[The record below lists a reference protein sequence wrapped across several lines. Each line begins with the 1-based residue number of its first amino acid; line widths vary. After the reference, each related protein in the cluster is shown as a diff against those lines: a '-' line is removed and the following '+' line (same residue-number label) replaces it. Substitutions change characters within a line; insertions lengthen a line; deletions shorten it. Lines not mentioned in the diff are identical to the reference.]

1 MPMPVRLENVTL
13 DCRDERVLAAFWS
26 AVLGWA
32 IVVDQPGDWL
42 VLRDPAGTEPT
53 LAFQVVPE
61 PKIGK
66 NRMHLDLVP
75 AAGALEPEIQR
86 LEGLGARRLHY
97 VENDPDES
105 HWIMADP
112 EGNEFCVSRPPWE
125 PRPDQPER
133 PSPS

>member
-1 MPMPVRLENVTL
+1 MPIRIENITL
-13 DCRDERVLAAFWS
+13 DCRDERVLAAFWT
-26 AVLGWA
+26 AALHWEN
-32 IVVDQPGDWL
+32 IVDQPGDW
-42 VLRDPAGTEPT
+42 VMLRDPSGAEPT

-61 PKIGK
+61 PKVVK

-75 AAGALEPEIQR
+75 TAGGLEPEIQR
-86 LEGLGARRLHY
+86 LEAAGAQRVRY
-97 VENDPDES
+97 VAEDPVQS

-133 PSPS
+133 PSPT